1 MTRGMTPCLLAWLL
15 FPCLALSKEDPT
27 SLPKPDVD
35 GAMPLEQALAKRR
48 SVRGFSSKELS
59 PAQVSQLLWACQGVT
74 SLLRRRTAPSA
85 GALYPLVA
93 LLADKTGVYRYAPN
107 GHSLERVGARDIRAE
122 LAAAALGQDS
132 VREAP
137 VSIVL
142 AGDPSRLERKYARRS
157 ERYALIEAGHAAQ
170 NVLLQ
175 AVALGLGAVPIG
187 AFRDSAVSKLLGL
200 PEGLAPY
207 VIIPVGYAS

>member
-85 GALYPLVA
+85 F
-93 LLADKTGVYRYAPN
+93 
-107 GHSLERVGARDIRAE
+107 ERI
-122 LAAAALGQDS
+122 
-132 VREAP
+132 
-137 VSIVL
+137 
-142 AGDPSRLERKYARRS
+142 
-157 ERYALIEAGHAAQ
+157 
-170 NVLLQ
+170 
-175 AVALGLGAVPIG
+175 
-187 AFRDSAVSKLLGL
+187 SAVSSTSTSTCTSC
-200 PEGLAPY
+200 PRN
-207 VIIPVGYAS
+207 ASM